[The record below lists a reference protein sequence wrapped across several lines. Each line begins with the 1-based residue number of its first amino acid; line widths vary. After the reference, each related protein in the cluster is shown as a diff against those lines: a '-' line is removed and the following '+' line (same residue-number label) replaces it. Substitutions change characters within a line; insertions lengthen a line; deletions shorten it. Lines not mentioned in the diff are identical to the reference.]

1 MEQRS
6 KTFIKWVLIYGI
18 AFGFLTAFFDYF
30 DMGSIF
36 IPKNM
41 IGGLIFGS
49 VMSYLKLRSDKRRSE
64 NKN

>member
-1 MEQRS
+1 MEQS
-6 KTFIKWVLIYGI
+6 IKTFIKWVLIYGI
-18 AFGFLTAFFDYF
+18 AFGFLTALFDYF
-30 DMGSIF
+30 DKESIF

-49 VMSYLKLRSDKRRSE
+49 VMAYLKLKSDKSHSE